1 MIEIEKEKVRRG
13 VHIEGLLRNIGNAMA
28 SFNELNGH
36 ISRDSGGME
45 TLGGLGHLM
54 NEIYSGIRELDKIE
68 KDNAVDRFRKT
79 LEALRE
85 KALERNDYEFA
96 DAIEVAMSGEVE
108 AIEAPDLPDATAQ
121 DLWHRRG
128 EE

>member
-28 SFNELNGH
+28 SFNELNDH
-36 ISRDSGGME
+36 TRRDPAWME
-45 TLGGLGHLM
+45 TFGGLGHLM
-54 NEIYSGIRELDKIE
+54 GEIYSGIHALDKIE

-85 KALERNDYEFA
+85 KALERNDFDFA
-96 DAIEVAMSGEVE
+96 DAIQVAMYGEVE

-121 DLWHRRG
+121 DLWHKRG
-128 EE
+128 N